1 MLENIEYLFPNN
13 AINIQ
18 LFDLFSTLFSDI
30 PYATIHAN
38 QEIGLISSSLNPK
51 TVFKINNDIT
61 NIQFNIGNSKYL
73 NLLNRKK
80 KM

>member
-1 MLENIEYLFPNN
+1 MLENIEYLFPND

-18 LFDLFSTLFSDI
+18 LFDLLSTLFSDI
-30 PYATIHAN
+30 SYATIHKN

-73 NLLNRKK
+73 NKTGTIY
-80 KM
+80 